1 MSTTSAAV
9 GDAFGIAGI
18 VNAGTARG
26 PRIDAVTGG
35 CYAVVDFVWLPDAI
49 RAMARALKR
58 CPLWTPGQMEARRT
72 ELELTVEPGVVM
84 TDRLVTR
91 GFGARAWF
99 AAVVGEHPDGLALP
113 VCCQRHCASRLPAIV
128 TAAAEGACLLRTGVE
143 LLSRARSREQFGSE
157 CDDRVGPGIE
167 LRHA

>member
-26 PRIDAVTGG
+26 PRIDAVTRE

-72 ELELTVEPGVVM
+72 ELELTVEPGVAM
-84 TDRLVTR
+84 TNRLCTAGSAEKLFVVTH
-91 GFGARAWF
+91 G
-99 AAVVGEHPDGLALP
+99 
-113 VCCQRHCASRLPAIV
+113 
-128 TAAAEGACLLRTGVE
+128 
-143 LLSRARSREQFGSE
+143 
-157 CDDRVGPGIE
+157 RVGTRPSE
-167 LRHA
+167 LAAIR

>member
-72 ELELTVEPGVVM
+72 ELELTIEPGVVM
-84 TDRLVTR
+84 TDRLATQ
-91 GFGARAWF
+91 
-99 AAVVGEHPDGLALP
+99 GLALELGLP
-113 VCCQRHCASRLPAIV
+113 RLSESTLIGWPFRCVVNGTARRGRQRL
-128 TAAAEGACLLRTGVE
+128 
-143 LLSRARSREQFGSE
+143 
-157 CDDRVGPGIE
+157 
-167 LRHA
+167 